1 VPAIIVLQRHSV
13 ENCPMNNERIKR
25 MASEIMDKLP
35 ALTKKHGIK
44 MVGSWVITREH
55 LNISVYEAPSVDAF
69 LKFQREPE
77 ILKWLSQHTTEI
89 KVAMT
94 REEAMKLPR

>member
-1 VPAIIVLQRHSV
+1 MPAIIVLQKHSV
-13 ENCPMNNERIKR
+13 ENCPMNNEKIKK
-25 MASEIMDKLP
+25 MASEIMEKLP

-44 MVGSWVITREH
+44 TVGSWVIAREH

-69 LKFQREPE
+69 LKFQMEPE
-77 ILKWLSQHTTEI
+77 IMKWLSQHTTEI